1 MQKLTQQHKYIEQL
15 KSLVDQSE
23 LGNEIINTYAEDLQL
38 AFRIRAVENAF
49 LKLFSEGRMNGTV
62 HTCVGQELTGVAI
75 CRFLDEQ
82 DWVTS
87 NHRCHGHFIS
97 KTNRWESL
105 IDELMGL
112 ASGICGGIGSSQHL
126 FTPGFISNGTQ
137 GSLLPVASGIGHT
150 LKQKNNNNVVVSF
163 IGEGTLGEGNVY
175 EAMNLSATLSLP
187 HVIVCE
193 NNYYSQSTPQGA
205 NFAGNMKD
213 RANGFGF
220 EYFETNTWDLNHLFA
235 TCEQAIEFAR
245 KNCLPVFL
253 SIKTYRLN
261 AHSKGDDD
269 RDTDEVKFFYESDIL
284 EKVVARGNFDHEF
297 NMISSEINEYVQT
310 KIGDSQ
316 RFDISKYRLDQL
328 PRKLSTKK
336 QQLKN
341 PKIKMVK
348 ALREAFRTRINEGA
362 FIIGED
368 IHDPYGGAFKVTLG
382 LDHEFPG
389 QVISSPISE
398 AAITGFGIGKSM
410 LGAETYVEI
419 MFGDFIMNS
428 MDQIVNN
435 ASKFFHMYAQQT
447 GTSLVIRTPMGGG
460 RGYGPT
466 HSQSLE
472 KLLLGIDNLAVYAA
486 SSMIDP
492 TDLIEHISSIK
503 SPSILVESK
512 TDYGQTL
519 FSKKPDFPADFDIIG
534 GMAGTLLMSPWAQSQ
549 DIDMAVVTYGKLG
562 RLIADNYLEIF
573 QETDV
578 LFDLLVVQR
587 LHPVPTS
594 HLLPKIKIYKKLLVV
609 EEGSADFGWGAG
621 VLTKL
626 MAELPDLA
634 GKAIGALPVPI
645 PSERSLE
652 DEVLVGLQKL
662 IFAIKGFK

>member
-1 MQKLTQQHKYIEQL
+1 MQKLTQQHEYIEQL
-15 KSLVDQSE
+15 KTLVGQSE
-23 LGNEIINTYAEDLQL
+23 LGNEIVNTYADDLQL
-38 AFRIRAVENAF
+38 AFRIRTVENAF

-62 HTCVGQELTGVAI
+62 HTCVGQELTGVAV
-75 CRFLDEQ
+75 CKFLHEQ

-150 LKQKNNNNVVVSF
+150 LKRKNNGNVVVSF

-205 NFAGNMKD
+205 NFAGNIKD

-235 TCEQAIEFAR
+235 TCEQAIKFAR

-269 RDTDEVKFFYESDIL
+269 RDTDEVKFFFENDVL
-284 EKVVARGNFDHEF
+284 EKVVARGNLDHEF
-297 NMISSEINEYVQT
+297 NIISSEVNEYVQT
-310 KIGDSQ
+310 KIGDKQ
-316 RFDISKYRLDQL
+316 RYNISKYILDQL

-336 QQLKN
+336 QQLQN

-348 ALREAFRTRINEGA
+348 ALREAIRSRINAGA

-382 LDHEFPG
+382 LDEEFPG

-472 KLLLGIDNLAVYAA
+472 KLLLGIDNLAVYATT
-486 SSMIDP
+486 SMIDP

-503 SPSILVESK
+503 SPSVLIESK

-519 FSKKPDFPADFDIIG
+519 FSKKPDFPAEFNIIG
-534 GMAGTLLMSPWAQSQ
+534 GSGGTLLMSPWAQSK
-549 DIDMAVVTYGKLG
+549 DIDMAVLTYGKLG
-562 RLIADNYLEIF
+562 RLLADNYLEIF

-578 LFDLLVVQR
+578 LFDLFVVQQ

-594 HLLPKIKIYKKLLVV
+594 HLLQKTKIHKKLLVI

-621 VLTKL
+621 VLAKM
-626 MAELPDLA
+626 MAELPGIS
-634 GKAIGALPVPI
+634 GKTIGALPVPI

-652 DEVLVGLQKL
+652 DDVLVGLPKV
-662 IFAIKGFK
+662 ISGIKGFK